1 MSEYFLA
8 PMKRTNRENGE
19 AIGLNE
25 PRPVPTRQNRS
36 RDWSNNQGI
45 ITLGGTAWIHYR
57 SSSNDNCY
65 ITRRFGL
72 WERQKSRGSIPEYK
86 WHFQEHASDRVRIR
100 RLTGSICNILSRNG
114 SERRERRQREAFR
127 NAKVFALF
135 VSLPELLVILWQ
147 REEVS
152 ARNGPTFWPDL
163 ILTDHVAF
171 GHSSSNSSND
181 SVRLFLALTWGF
193 GDRWE

>member
-1 MSEYFLA
+1 
-8 PMKRTNRENGE
+8 MKFSMDLKAKIIINVIILHDSTFKSSKLHLIFHMYMYIVSYQCPNIFSLEWNGE

-25 PRPVPTRQNRS
+25 PRPVPARQNRS
-36 RDWSNNQGI
+36 RDWSNDQGI

-114 SERRERRQREAFR
+114 SERRERR
-127 NAKVFALF
+127 
-135 VSLPELLVILWQ
+135 
-147 REEVS
+147 
-152 ARNGPTFWPDL
+152 
-163 ILTDHVAF
+163 
-171 GHSSSNSSND
+171 
-181 SVRLFLALTWGF
+181 
-193 GDRWE
+193 

>member
-1 MSEYFLA
+1 MLDEIFNGSESEDNYKRNYTSRFNFQIFKIAFNISYVYVYCLLPMSEYFLA
-8 PMKRTNRENGE
+8 RMKRTNRENGE

-25 PRPVPTRQNRS
+25 PRPVPARQNRS

-114 SERRERRQREAFR
+114 SERRERR
-127 NAKVFALF
+127 
-135 VSLPELLVILWQ
+135 
-147 REEVS
+147 
-152 ARNGPTFWPDL
+152 
-163 ILTDHVAF
+163 
-171 GHSSSNSSND
+171 
-181 SVRLFLALTWGF
+181 
-193 GDRWE
+193 

>member
-1 MSEYFLA
+1 MLHEIFNGSESEDNYKRNYTSRFKSSKLHLIFHMYMYIVSYQC
-8 PMKRTNRENGE
+8 PNIFSLLKRTNRENGE

-25 PRPVPTRQNRS
+25 PRPVPARQNRS

-114 SERRERRQREAFR
+114 SERRERR
-127 NAKVFALF
+127 
-135 VSLPELLVILWQ
+135 
-147 REEVS
+147 
-152 ARNGPTFWPDL
+152 
-163 ILTDHVAF
+163 
-171 GHSSSNSSND
+171 
-181 SVRLFLALTWGF
+181 
-193 GDRWE
+193 

>member
-1 MSEYFLA
+1 MLDEIFNGSESEDNYKLYFNFQIFKIAFNISYVYVYCHFHSYQCPNIFSL
-8 PMKRTNRENGE
+8 EWNGE

-114 SERRERRQREAFR
+114 SERRERR
-127 NAKVFALF
+127 
-135 VSLPELLVILWQ
+135 
-147 REEVS
+147 
-152 ARNGPTFWPDL
+152 
-163 ILTDHVAF
+163 
-171 GHSSSNSSND
+171 
-181 SVRLFLALTWGF
+181 
-193 GDRWE
+193 

>member
-8 PMKRTNRENGE
+8 RMKRTRENGE

-25 PRPVPTRQNRS
+25 PRPVPARQNRS

-114 SERRERRQREAFR
+114 SE
-127 NAKVFALF
+127 
-135 VSLPELLVILWQ
+135 
-147 REEVS
+147 
-152 ARNGPTFWPDL
+152 
-163 ILTDHVAF
+163 
-171 GHSSSNSSND
+171 
-181 SVRLFLALTWGF
+181 WGEK
-193 GDRWE
+193 GDREKHSAMRKCLHFSFLYLSYSSFFGKGKKSLREMAPPFGPI